1 MNDDAPRDDQRWPRS
16 VYGVGSEPD
25 PRFSVANERTFLA
38 GIRTSLGFL
47 PGHATADRRAG
58 RGGPA
63 RHHRRRSAVAVA
75 LEPTLPAERT
85 RLAWQRT
92 VLAAVVCLLA
102 VLRLLAEVSI
112 PLVAA
117 VGIVLLLGTVLPVA
131 ASIRRSVR
139 GREMTTDTGVGRNAA
154 MLTALVSVACLG
166 SIAYVLLA

>member
-1 MNDDAPRDDQRWPRS
+1 M
-16 VYGVGSEPD
+16 
-25 PRFSVANERTFLA
+25 
-38 GIRTSLGFL
+38 
-47 PGHATADRRAG
+47 
-58 RGGPA
+58 
-63 RHHRRRSAVAVA
+63 A

-102 VLRLLAEVSI
+102 VLRLLAEVSV

-117 VGIVLLLGTVLPVA
+117 VGIALLLGTVLPVA